1 MFPHRSGGQVSYLE
15 QAFPKPAFL
24 LPASF
29 AFFTVVF
36 SFVSSNSVGTSE
48 KDPLNSIEY
57 H

>member
-48 KDPLNSIEY
+48 KDSLNSIEY